1 MEFIVQIINQ
11 VAELNQ
17 KLIQEELGP
26 KFERNLNR
34 LFSIF
39 EEQGYICSIPLG
51 EKYNDARTDCTA
63 NVVGNEGKNM
73 IITQVIKP
81 IVYHKS
87 NGTITLLQKGIVM
100 VENI

>member
-1 MEFIVQIINQ
+1 MEQIIQIINQ
-11 VAELNQ
+11 VSEINQ
-17 KLIQEELGP
+17 KLIQENVLP

-39 EEQGYICSIPLG
+39 EEEGYICTMPLG

-63 NVVGNEGKNM
+63 NVVGKEGKNM

-81 IVYHKS
+81 IIYKKA